1 MAKRGILPLQMD
13 CMMLFQS
20 NPSLTVTVEELVGKM
35 GETYENLQPVLDL
48 LLKQG
53 IIRKSGEIPALLFS
67 YQEPVTVAE
76 FEFDVTDREII
87 Q

>member
-1 MAKRGILPLQMD
+1 MTKKGILPLQMD

-20 NPSLTVTVEELVGKM
+20 NPSSAVTVEELVSKM
-35 GETYENLQPVLDL
+35 GETHENLQPVLDL

-53 IIRKSGEIPALLFS
+53 IIRKSGEVPALLFS

-76 FEFDVTDREII
+76 FEFDTTNREII